1 MEPVPE
7 MGLAAPSPA
16 SLPPLVPFPY
26 GMNNGSRQH
35 QHSWPAEMVPNTNT
49 RSNLSQKE
57 KELARREMEV
67 QRRERL
73 YFMPMW
79 HKKSLNWPR
88 CHPLVYHD
96 IDMDIPE
103 PLKGF
108 IKFAYT
114 TWCMTALGFFL
125 NWVLVSLL

>member
-1 MEPVPE
+1 MASPPV
-7 MGLAAPSPA
+7 PSPA
-16 SLPPLVPFPY
+16 SLPPLVPFPHSP
-26 GMNNGSRQH
+26 NTGSHQH
-35 QHSWPAEMVPNTNT
+35 QHSWPSEMMPNG
-49 RSNLSQKE
+49 RLNLSQKE

-108 IKFAYT
+108 MKLAYT
-114 TWCMTALGFFL
+114 TWCMTVVGFFL
-125 NWVLVSLL
+125 NWLLVSIL